1 MSAQSEHPFIERLSS
16 EFVFSD
22 SNETARRNLSHALGQ
37 VVARN
42 WLTPAGG
49 GFISQQLIVSLN
61 RIITK
66 NQADRSL
73 DLPGL
78 RRVLPNN
85 GPYRLSNSFVLWD
98 APPSHR
104 LRQLMDAQ
112 DRHLLSIQAI
122 QQEPMPRTEL
132 SDRKFSFH
140 VAAYHQLGRTLKKPM
155 KETYYLAPGP
165 DLVPSMMEQ
174 ALQDAVAATASDKPM
189 VEVAA

>member
-22 SNETARRNLSHALGQ
+22 SNETARRNLTHALSQ

-66 NQADRSL
+66 NQANRSL
-73 DLPGL
+73 DLPEL
-78 RRVLPNN
+78 RRPVLPND

-104 LRQLMDAQ
+104 LCQLIDAQ
-112 DRHLLSIQAI
+112 DRQ
-122 QQEPMPRTEL
+122 
-132 SDRKFSFH
+132 
-140 VAAYHQLGRTLKKPM
+140 
-155 KETYYLAPGP
+155 
-165 DLVPSMMEQ
+165 
-174 ALQDAVAATASDKPM
+174 
-189 VEVAA
+189 